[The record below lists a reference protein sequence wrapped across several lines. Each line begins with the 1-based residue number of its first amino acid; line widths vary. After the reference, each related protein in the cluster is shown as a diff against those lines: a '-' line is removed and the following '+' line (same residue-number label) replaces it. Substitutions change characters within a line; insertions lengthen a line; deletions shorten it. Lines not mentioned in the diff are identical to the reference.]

1 MKKRFLLSLSAA
13 ALFLGACAHTSKSAA
28 APTKDATPAPAAAPT
43 PDYSKQPVQVGT
55 GVIVAATPAQVW
67 TVLSDLDQWGAWNPK
82 VTKLTAGPGLNAGT
96 TISYTWEER
105 EVKATLEDV
114 KEASLLQW
122 HGARSGADVT
132 LKWMLIPVPAGSSVN
147 LFAILKPGAG
157 ATPQANALNEVQAWL
172 DALKVEAEK
181 RFPAPVAPVTK
192 AKKAGKKAAKTAVS
206 KP

>member
-13 ALFLGACAHTSKSAA
+13 ALLLGACAHTPKNA
-28 APTKDATPAPAAAPT
+28 APAKDAAPAAAPT

-96 TISYTWEER
+96 TVTYTWEER
-105 EVKATLEDV
+105 EVKAAIEDV
-114 KEASLLQW
+114 KEGSLLQW
-122 HGARSGADVT
+122 KGARSGSDVT

-147 LFAILKPGAG
+147 LFAVLKPGAG

-172 DALKVEAEK
+172 DALKAEAEK
-181 RFPAPVAPVTK
+181 RFPAPVAPAPK
-192 AKKAGKKAAKTAVS
+192 AKGKGAKKAAKAAVS
-206 KP
+206 NP